1 MINKNKIMISNSDL
15 IVYFEGIISNLK
27 DETLSDDLKRQLT
40 LLYIRD
46 KYSKKEPENNED
58 EMKYF
63 ALGWYIYS
71 FNHFIS

>member
-1 MINKNKIMISNSDL
+1 MITTSDL
-15 IVYFEGIISNLK
+15 RLYFEGIISDLK

-40 LLYIRD
+40 LFYIRD
-46 KYSKKEPENNED
+46 KYTKKEPQNNED

>member
-1 MINKNKIMISNSDL
+1 MISNSDL
-15 IVYFEGIISNLK
+15 IVYFECIISNLK

>member
-1 MINKNKIMISNSDL
+1 MISNSDL

-46 KYSKKEPENNED
+46 KYSKKEPENNEE

>member
-1 MINKNKIMISNSDL
+1 MITTSDL
-15 IVYFEGIISNLK
+15 ILYFEDIISDLK
-27 DETLSDDLKRQLT
+27 NETLTDDLKKQLT

-46 KYSKKEPENNED
+46 KYMKREPKDNED

-71 FNHFIS
+71 LDIFKCPTE

>member
-1 MINKNKIMISNSDL
+1 MISNSDL